1 MLNIVKKKETNMVI
15 KDLKEKLIAK
25 KTKVKR
31 YEQRISQ
38 FRQNHLFQVNQKKV
52 YKDPNGK
59 NGIKFWSDN
68 WSIRKEHSQHHEWL
82 KGCRKV
88 LQCMQYAES

>member
-31 YEQRISQ
+31 YEQRIS
-38 FRQNHLFQVNQKKV
+38 
-52 YKDPNGK
+52 
-59 NGIKFWSDN
+59 
-68 WSIRKEHSQHHEWL
+68 
-82 KGCRKV
+82 
-88 LQCMQYAES
+88 